1 MANIDDILTKILSS
15 RYGKDVRQSIH
26 DGIQMCY
33 DDMEDYN
40 EYPRIVNEYLNKV
53 NNSLQYIL
61 NSSTVNGVNIP
72 LSEIMSGYIIT
83 SNGVIINYPSSL
95 NYRLLK
101 YDVSSYIGSVLY
113 IKSSTRYKNSIFAI
127 QNSENQNIYFKS
139 SGEDNF
145 KMFFNY
151 PIYIPENSKWL
162 YISESNT
169 PSASNAKI
177 ISSIELENKYMEF
190 YHINKKKKYQLPLTL
205 YSKYILQQDGSTSY
219 NESFSSDYK
228 VSNYINVI
236 GLDKLLLSVSSTYE
250 NIGAIFYDLNFN
262 IIEKIC
268 PGSGTSTPN
277 IYNEKEIEVPSDA
290 AYLIVSGSPNG
301 GEVKVIKY
309 VPDVGEGGS
318 GSPYDL
324 AITPRSVKKG
334 YIIVGTTGTLK
345 YVGDTNDSYNVNEY
359 EVSELPST
367 FYITAGANW
376 GNAIYAWYD
385 ENDSLISLKRS
396 ENTVKGTNIFNEKIE
411 IPPSNAKTL
420 RVGNNTSGTAF
431 IYLTS
436 YPIVYSG
443 KWDTKKWIVFGDSL
457 TEYNARTTKH
467 YFDYIRDKTGINIS
481 NFGLS
486 GTGYM
491 RRHDEGNA
499 FYQRVEDIDE
509 DFDVITIF
517 GSGNDLSLISSL
529 GNPDDTE
536 TNTICGCINTT
547 IDKLFEK
554 YPLANLGIVTPTP
567 WDTSRSS
574 DTMEQYSNAIVEIC
588 KNRGI
593 PCLDLYHCSGLRP
606 WEETFRELAYSKDN
620 GGGTHPD
627 ETGHAIIAPRFEA
640 FLDSLLLH

>member
-1 MANIDDILTKILSS
+1 MAAIEEILTKILSS

-53 NNSLQYIL
+53 YTTLQYIL

-72 LSEIMSGYIIT
+72 LSEIMSNYVIK
-83 SNGVIINYPSSL
+83 SNGAFISVDNPRF
-95 NYRLLK
+95 RLLK
-101 YDVSSYIGSVLY
+101 YDVSSYIGRILY
-113 IKSSTRYKNSIFAI
+113 IKSSTRYKNSIYAI
-127 QNSENQNIYFKS
+127 QNSENQNIYFEP
-139 SGEDNF
+139 SGENDF

-162 YISESNT
+162 YISESDT

-190 YHINKKKKYQLPLTL
+190 YYINKKKKHQVPLTL
-205 YSKYILQQDGSTSY
+205 YPKHVIGENGATIYD
-219 NESFSSDYK
+219 ESLSSDYK
-228 VSNYINVI
+228 VSDYINVI
-236 GLDKLLLSVSSTYE
+236 GLDKLLLSVSSTFK
-250 NIGAIFYDLNFN
+250 NIGAVFYDLNFN
-262 IIEKIC
+262 IIEKIL

-277 IYNEKEIEVPSDA
+277 IYNEKEIEVPSNA
-290 AYLIVSGSPNG
+290 AYLMVSGSPNG

-309 VPDVGEGGS
+309 VPDVGEGSS
-318 GSPYDL
+318 GNSYES
-324 AITPRSVKKG
+324 AITPQNVKKG
-334 YIIVGTTGTLK
+334 YVI
-345 YVGDTNDSYNVNEY
+345 VGDTGALSHVGNDEYNVNEY

-385 ENDSLISLKRS
+385 ENNSLISLKRS
-396 ENTVKGTNIFNEKIE
+396 EYTREGTNVFNEKIE

-420 RVGNNTSGTAF
+420 RVGNNTSGTII

-457 TEYNARTTKH
+457 TEYNVRTTKH

-491 RRHDEGNA
+491 RRYDEGNA

-517 GSGNDLSLISSL
+517 GSGNDLSLISNL
-529 GNPDDTE
+529 GDPDDTE

-567 WDTSRSS
+567 WETSRSS
-574 DTMEQYSNAIVEIC
+574 DTMERYSNAIVEIC